1 MSEIFYISPWD
12 YAVYFD
18 YTIFF
23 LIAWAVILCF
33 KGTILDNKVVAINQI
48 LGMMVALIL
57 IFFIGMRPIN
67 VAFGDTMNYAVEF
80 RKIAKSPDQFSWIRS
95 KEWLWDIMMLFFAKY
110 GNIHQLFL
118 LCASVYAGALWLAM
132 RRIFKEYN
140 YIPYLIILCMFTFW
154 TYGVNGVRNG
164 MGASLFILAMTYTSN
179 IPMMIGIAL
188 LGAGVHNSVYLML
201 AGATLSWFVN
211 HSKLYI
217 VIWGASILISLVF
230 GNQIQ
235 ELLSSFAYDM
245 AGENK
250 LTGYLSYT
258 EAQMLSDGLIVS
270 RSFRWDF
277 IAYSALGVGVGY
289 YFIFN
294 REFKDLYY
302 HWIYNTFL
310 LCNTFWILIIRAPY
324 SNRFAQISWF
334 IMPVVLIYP
343 FFKDRFWINH
353 EKMIGFGIMTFY
365 SFTFFTM
372 MLPHLLS
379 LF

>member
-48 LGMMVALIL
+48 
-57 IFFIGMRPIN
+57 
-67 VAFGDTMNYAVEF
+67 YAVEF

-118 LCASVYAGALWLAM
+118 LCASVYVGALWLAM

-289 YFIFN
+289 YFIFK